1 MTKDDSWIDV
11 PPGGLRLTRLASV
24 LTVALTTALATSAVA
39 APAADQFFDSDGV
52 KIRYVDQGP
61 RDGEPLLLIH
71 GFAANVEFQW
81 GPILPTLTKERRVVA
96 FDCRGHGKSDK
107 PRDAEAYGLHM
118 VKDAERLLA
127 HLEIDQADV
136 LGYSMGAGLAGRFA
150 MLYPQRTRALVM
162 GGAGLMPDAAFTAV
176 FTELATTLEN
186 EGSMAP
192 LVRALTPPGA
202 PQPSNFQVRSADVM
216 MMGMNDSRALA
227 AMVRGFLPML
237 AADAKE
243 PPEHW
248 RQITAPTLAIV
259 GGADPL
265 APSVRRSVAMLP
277 DAKLVVIPQADHV
290 TAVLAP
296 QFVKSVDE
304 FLDAVP
310 AATP

>member
-1 MTKDDSWIDV
+1 MTKGDSWINAR
-11 PPGGLRLTRLASV
+11 PEGLCLALLASMLTSVLASV
-24 LTVALTTALATSAVA
+24 LATCAAA

-52 KIRYVDQGP
+52 TIRYVDQGP

-71 GFAANVEFQW
+71 GFAANIEFQW

-96 FDCRGHGKSDK
+96 FDCRH
-107 PRDAEAYGLHM
+107 AEAYGLNM

-127 HLEIDQADV
+127 HLKIEQADV

-150 MLYPQRTRALVM
+150 MLYPQRTRSLVM

-176 FTELATTLEN
+176 FTELATTLEKQ
-186 EGSMAP
+186 GSMAP

-202 PQPSNFQVRSADVM
+202 PQPSNFQVRSADMV